1 MGQPIKQTAGS
12 EGWALVT
19 NYLQDVTK
27 EVKIDTQFKAE
38 GDELVIVT

>member
-12 EGWALVT
+12 ESWDLVI
-19 NYLQDVTK
+19 NYLQDITK

-38 GDELVIVT
+38 GDELTIVT